1 VIAGP
6 SVAYLPGETG
16 LIADYIEQGGN
27 LLWLMEPDGKDY
39 GLTPLARQLGIRLLP
54 GVVID
59 TTARTLGISEPDFT
73 LVTNYAATPL
83 TPGFSQFTLY
93 PQAAALEILAAG
105 NPLNFVAQP
114 FLQTAA
120 RSWTETGPIEGEVRF
135 DEKTAEHAGPLT
147 IGLTLTRPLDPAT
160 VTGTRR
166 EQRVVILGD
175 GDFLSNSFL
184 GNGGN
189 LELGLNIFNW
199 LSHDDR
205 FFDITPVSAPDAHVE
220 LGTVAIIVIATF
232 FLLVLPLGLLAAGLI
247 IWLRRR
253 RR

>member
-1 VIAGP
+1 VFATGHGERDPHGQQNHGLGDLGKRLADRGFRMQAHNTLADPLIPDNTHVLVIAGP

-93 PQAAALEILAAG
+93 PQAAHGHGLARGASPSRPSSCAVTPRRPQPRTPRWSTAG
-105 NPLNFVAQP
+105 TTFAWTPSLPARSTQSLPRGDGARSQRVR
-114 FLQTAA
+114 QTAQRA
-120 RSWTETGPIEGEVRF
+120 R
-135 DEKTAEHAGPLT
+135 AL
-147 IGLTLTRPLDPAT
+147 RPA
-160 VTGTRR
+160 
-166 EQRVVILGD
+166 
-175 GDFLSNSFL
+175 
-184 GNGGN
+184 
-189 LELGLNIFNW
+189 
-199 LSHDDR
+199 
-205 FFDITPVSAPDAHVE
+205 
-220 LGTVAIIVIATF
+220 
-232 FLLVLPLGLLAAGLI
+232 
-247 IWLRRR
+247 
-253 RR
+253 